1 MNIFSFTAH
10 FGSEEDCRL
19 HFKEQR
25 DKEGVVCKRCGG
37 TSHYWLQGK
46 WSYECKGCRFRTSL
60 RSGTIMESSKL
71 PFLVWYKTMFLM
83 SCTKKGFST
92 NELQKQLG
100 LKRYEPVWAMVHKLR
115 RAMGNRDARYTLE
128 GMIELDEGYFSVAS
142 KEIERGKGTRGRGA
156 EGKQNVAVMAESTP
170 LEDIETG
177 KKEKHVRYFKARV
190 LDSHQSEGINGVV
203 RDCME
208 DDAIV
213 FSDKSTSYVDISDL
227 VELHVTEKSDA
238 KTTKET
244 LKWVHIAISNAK
256 RTLLGNYHKIKR
268 KYLQLYLNEFIY
280 KLNRRYFGDK
290 LFDRLVIAYITGA

>member
-100 LKRYEPVWAMVHKLR
+100 LQRYEP
-115 RAMGNRDARYTLE
+115 
-128 GMIELDEGYFSVAS
+128 DEGYFSVAS

-213 FSDKSTSYVDISDL
+213 FSDKSTS
-227 VELHVTEKSDA
+227 
-238 KTTKET
+238 
-244 LKWVHIAISNAK
+244 
-256 RTLLGNYHKIKR
+256 
-268 KYLQLYLNEFIY
+268 
-280 KLNRRYFGDK
+280 
-290 LFDRLVIAYITGA
+290 

>member
-60 RSGTIMESSKL
+60 RSGTNMESSKL

-177 KKEKHVRYFKARV
+177 KRRSMCVISRPGYWIAIKVKESTAWSGTAWRMMPSYFRTKALLTLTSPIWWNCTSPRNQTPKPPRKH
-190 LDSHQSEGINGVV
+190 SNGCISQSVMQNGH
-203 RDCME
+203 CW
-208 DDAIV
+208 ATTIK
-213 FSDKSTSYVDISDL
+213 SKGNTYSCISTS
-227 VELHVTEKSDA
+227 
-238 KTTKET
+238 
-244 LKWVHIAISNAK
+244 
-256 RTLLGNYHKIKR
+256 
-268 KYLQLYLNEFIY
+268 
-280 KLNRRYFGDK
+280 
-290 LFDRLVIAYITGA
+290 LFTN

>member
-1 MNIFSFTAH
+1 MQ
-10 FGSEEDCRL
+10 RL
-19 HFKEQR
+19 PFPHLVAQR
-25 DKEGVVCKRCGG
+25 YDHGELQAAVSGVVQNDVPDEL
-37 TSHYWLQGK
+37 H
-46 WSYECKGCRFRTSL
+46 
-60 RSGTIMESSKL
+60 
-71 PFLVWYKTMFLM
+71 
-83 SCTKKGFST
+83 KKGFST

-203 RDCME
+203 GDCME

-213 FSDKSTSYVDISDL
+213 FSDKSTSYVDISIWWNCTSPRNQTPKPPRKHSNGCISQS
-227 VELHVTEKSDA
+227 VMQNGHCWATTIKS
-238 KTTKET
+238 KGNTYSC
-244 LKWVHIAISNAK
+244 IS
-256 RTLLGNYHKIKR
+256 TS
-268 KYLQLYLNEFIY
+268 
-280 KLNRRYFGDK
+280 
-290 LFDRLVIAYITGA
+290 LFTN

>member
-213 FSDKSTSYVDISDL
+213 FRTKALLTLTSPIWWNCTSPRNQTPKPPRKHSNGCISQSVMQNGHCWATTIKSKGNTYSCISTS
-227 VELHVTEKSDA
+227 
-238 KTTKET
+238 
-244 LKWVHIAISNAK
+244 
-256 RTLLGNYHKIKR
+256 
-268 KYLQLYLNEFIY
+268 
-280 KLNRRYFGDK
+280 
-290 LFDRLVIAYITGA
+290 LFTN

>member
-1 MNIFSFTAH
+1 MQ
-10 FGSEEDCRL
+10 RL
-19 HFKEQR
+19 PFPHLVAQR
-25 DKEGVVCKRCGG
+25 YDHGELQAAVSGVVQNDVPDEL
-37 TSHYWLQGK
+37 H
-46 WSYECKGCRFRTSL
+46 
-60 RSGTIMESSKL
+60 
-71 PFLVWYKTMFLM
+71 
-83 SCTKKGFST
+83 KKGFST

-290 LFDRLVIAYITGA
+290 LFDRLVIANITDAKRIIRKIYMNIMNLKPYVISYMTQCSLQINLGCLKK